1 MRKYPELSIIIVSL
15 NSQRTLKDCLAY
27 IKKQTYPKIK
37 EVLLVDGGS
46 KDNTLIIAKNS
57 GLPIKII
64 KAAYENNQE
73 ARRAIGIQKAKN
85 EICAM
90 IDTDNF
96 ITDKN
101 WLKAMVEPLVDN
113 KLIAASQTLRYSAP
127 KNSSLLNR
135 YFGLL
140 GSADPVAYYLGKS
153 DRLSWAYDD
162 WRLLGQVIADK
173 KNYYIVKFN
182 PDNFPTV
189 GANGIVFKRSMLLKS
204 NWKNPENYFHT
215 DVFVDIARKGYDEFA
230 IVKNEIFHNTADN
243 LISFLRKRKK
253 YMKLHHQ
260 NLQKSRRFL
269 VYNPKNLADV
279 AALILLVFI
288 SLTFVVPLIDSFR
301 GYLKKKDAAWFLHP
315 FVTFGITVV
324 YAQATI
330 YKLLRKINV

>member
-1 MRKYPELSIIIVSL
+1 
-15 NSQRTLKDCLAY
+15 
-27 IKKQTYPKIK
+27 
-37 EVLLVDGGS
+37 
-46 KDNTLIIAKNS
+46 
-57 GLPIKII
+57 
-64 KAAYENNQE
+64 
-73 ARRAIGIQKAKN
+73 
-85 EICAM
+85 
-90 IDTDNF
+90 
-96 ITDKN
+96 
-101 WLKAMVEPLVDN
+101 
-113 KLIAASQTLRYSAP
+113 
-127 KNSSLLNR
+127 
-135 YFGLL
+135 
-140 GSADPVAYYLGKS
+140 
-153 DRLSWAYDD
+153 
-162 WRLLGQVIADK
+162 VIADK

>member
-140 GSADPVAYYLGKS
+140 GSADPVAYYLGVVCFCLIMYLPIRRITILSNSIRITFLLLEQTALSLS
-153 DRLSWAYDD
+153 DQCCLSQIGKI
-162 WRLLGQVIADK
+162 RKTTFIPMFLSISQGKGMMNLL
-173 KNYYIVKFN
+173 
-182 PDNFPTV
+182 
-189 GANGIVFKRSMLLKS
+189 LLKTKFS
-204 NWKNPENYFHT
+204 T
-215 DVFVDIARKGYDEFA
+215 
-230 IVKNEIFHNTADN
+230 T
-243 LISFLRKRKK
+243 
-253 YMKLHHQ
+253 
-260 NLQKSRRFL
+260 RR
-269 VYNPKNLADV
+269 
-279 AALILLVFI
+279 
-288 SLTFVVPLIDSFR
+288 
-301 GYLKKKDAAWFLHP
+301 
-315 FVTFGITVV
+315 
-324 YAQATI
+324 TI
-330 YKLLRKINV
+330 